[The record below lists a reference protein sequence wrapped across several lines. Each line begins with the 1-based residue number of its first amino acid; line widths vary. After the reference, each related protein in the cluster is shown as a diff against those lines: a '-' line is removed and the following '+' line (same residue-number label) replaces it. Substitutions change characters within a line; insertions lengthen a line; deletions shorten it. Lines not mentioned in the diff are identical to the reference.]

1 MTNPPALFSLFGR
14 AVRTHWT
21 VGLTFPL
28 VAAYGLATESAFS
41 AVYYPALALAAFA
54 CVALQALVNAS
65 SASQYGLGTR
75 DVVLFPF
82 WATVR
87 YAAVS
92 ERPWQ
97 EIYLAAAGPLAHGVL
112 AAVMLL
118 GLSQTGHSAAY
129 PAPEQYDFGAAFLA
143 HLGWCNL
150 LLALLHLF
158 PALPLGMG
166 QLFRAA
172 LSMTTGRLHATE
184 TACHLSAIG
193 ALTLLLVGL
202 VWLHSPLLACLAASL
217 YLSSQEDLG
226 RTRYFASITADRH
239 DVAAEPVPSVLIPL
253 DQVVDAGCRPP
264 EPRFTGFTWNRK
276 TRLWVQWLEGRAVG
290 ANALVGD

>member
-14 AVRTHWT
+14 AIRAHWS

-28 VAAYGLATESAFS
+28 VAGYGLAAESAF
-41 AVYYPALALAAFA
+41 AGVYYPVLASAVFA
-54 CVALQALVNAS
+54 CVGLPALAHVFLAWRF
-65 SASQYGLGTR
+65 GLGTR
-75 DVVLFPF
+75 DVVLYPF

-97 EIYLAAAGPLAHGVL
+97 EIYIAASAPLMHALLAAAI
-112 AAVMLL
+112 LL
-118 GLSQTGHSAAY
+118 GLPDERAAY
-129 PAPEQYDFGAAFLA
+129 PTPDQLAFGTVFLA

-150 LLALLHLF
+150 LLALLHLA

-172 LSMTTGRLHATE
+172 LSMTTGRRPATE
-184 TACHLSAIG
+184 TACHLSTVG
-193 ALTLLLVGL
+193 ALVLLLVGIF
-202 VWLHSPLLACLAASL
+202 WLQSPLLAFLAVTL

-226 RTRYFASITADRH
+226 RTRYFAAIRADRPETH
-239 DVAAEPVPSVLIPL
+239 AEPVPSVLIPL

-264 EPRFTGFTWNRK
+264 EARFTGFTWNRK
-276 TRLWVQWLEGRAVG
+276 ARLWVQWLEGRAVG